1 MLVNNFRFIR
11 RRVFRKK
18 SFALVN
24 LLGLTIGLTS
34 FILIA
39 LWINSE
45 LTYDKF
51 HKGYDD
57 IYQIMANRG
66 FDNRVFTDNNM
77 PFPLVE
83 TLERDF
89 PQVENAVKVASDY
102 ERVLSYKDTRISMIG
117 CIVSK
122 HYFDIFSWIFIE
134 GISSEALLD
143 PTSIVITKATA
154 KALFGQEDPI
164 NKIIKLNNAKPY
176 RVSAVVAD
184 APDNSSIKFDF
195 VIGFDY
201 QKSGLKRAL
210 YNWDNAG
217 TNTYVLLKEKSN
229 IPQFNQ
235 KLNSL
240 MRFHIPQDTFSVYFS
255 FPMSNWRL
263 FSDFK
268 EGKNAGGMIE
278 NVRLFGGVA
287 FIILLIAC
295 VNFVNLSTARSEK
308 RAREVGIRKTL
319 GSTKYKL
326 VLKFLNESVLLII
339 TAFFFSMILV
349 LLLLPAFE
357 QMVGKN
363 ISLTGVQ
370 PLFWIIL
377 ILIVLIT
384 GIISGSYPA
393 FYFSS
398 FNPARVLRGSYFEG
412 KSVILPRRI
421 FMVSQFAISIFL
433 LAGTI
438 IIFKQLQFIKKRDLG
453 YNPAN
458 LIMLPS
464 SNDVDNNF
472 LTLKEDLYKTGM
484 VNAITRTSD
493 PITGIYNR
501 SDPPDWEGKPIGLNL
516 VFAIL
521 KSDVGFSR
529 TTGARILMGRDFLG
543 IPSDSNAVLLNKS
556 AIDAMKLKNPI
567 GQLLRYGQKTLLVV
581 GVIDNMVMESPYKSV
596 DPMMIFYLTKW
607 SNSISVRLQPGVS
620 IQRALTTVQNIYKE
634 IDPGLLFQYHFV
646 DREFGQKYQTEEL
659 IGKISVIFAILA
671 SFICC
676 ISLYGLTSFTIEK
689 RFKEIG
695 IRKVM
700 GSTTSQIL
708 ILILN
713 EFLKLLLIALLIA
726 IPFTWLAIDN
736 WLKRYQFHV
745 NLNFW
750 LFITDGTVIF
760 ILTFLVVSLNTIKVA
775 IRNPVTFLK
784 AEI

>member
-1 MLVNNFRFIR
+1 MLVNHFKFIWNS
-11 RRVFRKK
+11 VFRKK
-18 SFALVN
+18 SFVLVN

-45 LTYDKF
+45 FSYNKF
-51 HKGYDD
+51 HDNYDD

-89 PQVENAVKVASDY
+89 PQVENAVKVGSDL
-102 ERVLSYKDTRISMIG
+102 ERVLSYQDAQISRTG

-122 HYFDIFSWIFIE
+122 HYFNIFSWKFTK
-134 GISSEALLD
+134 GISSEALSD
-143 PTSIVITKATA
+143 PTSIVITNATA

-164 NKIIKLNNAKPY
+164 NKIIKLNNVKPY
-176 RVSAVVAD
+176 KVSAVVAD
-184 APDNSSIKFDF
+184 VPDNSSLKFDF

-201 QKSGLKRAL
+201 QQKGLKKAL
-210 YNWDNAG
+210 DDWDNAG
-217 TNTYVLLKEKSN
+217 TNTYVLLKERSN

-240 MRFHIPQDTFSVYFS
+240 MRFHIPQDAFSVYFS
-255 FPMSNWRL
+255 YPMSKWRL

-278 NVRLFGGVA
+278 NVRLFAGVA
-287 FIILLIAC
+287 IILLLIAC

-308 RAREVGIRKTL
+308 RVREVGIRKTL
-319 GSTKYKL
+319 GSTRYKL
-326 VLKFLNESVLLII
+326 VLQFLGESVFLII
-339 TAFFFSMILV
+339 AAFFLSMILV
-349 LLLLPAFE
+349 LLLLPAFN

-363 ISLTGVQ
+363 INLSGVQ

-393 FYFSS
+393 FYLSS

-412 KSVILPRRI
+412 RNAILPRRI

-438 IIFKQLQFIKKRDLG
+438 IVFKQLQFIKKRDLG
-453 YNPAN
+453 YNPTN

-464 SNDVDNNF
+464 SDGVDNNF

-484 VNAITRTSD
+484 VNSVTRTSN
-493 PITGIYNR
+493 PITGIYEK
-501 SDPPDWEGKPIGLNL
+501 SDSPDWDGKPPGFGL
-516 VFAIL
+516 FFSTL
-521 KSDVGFSR
+521 KSDVGFSS
-529 TTGARILMGRDFLG
+529 TMGTKILMGRDFLG

-556 AIDAMKLKNPI
+556 AIYAMKLKNPI
-567 GQLLRYGQKTLLVV
+567 GQLLRYGQMTFVV
-581 GVIDNMVMESPYKSV
+581 IGVIDNIVMESPYKAV

-607 SNSISVRLQPGVS
+607 SNAISVRIKPGVS
-620 IQRALTTVQNIYKE
+620 IQKALTTVQNIYKK
-634 IDPGLLFQYHFV
+634 IDPGLLFQFQFV
-646 DREFGQKYQTEEL
+646 DKEFGKKYQTEEL
-659 IGKISVIFAILA
+659 IGKVSDIFALLA

-676 ISLYGLTSFTIEK
+676 ISLFGLTSFTIEK

-700 GSTTSQIL
+700 GSTSSQIL

-713 EFLKLLLIALLIA
+713 EFLKLLALAFLITVPL
-726 IPFTWLAIDN
+726 TWFAIDS

-745 NLNFW
+745 NVNFW
-750 LFITDGTVIF
+750 LFISVGIVIF
-760 ILTFLVVSLNTIKVA
+760 IFTFLVVGLNTIKVA
-775 IRNPVTFLK
+775 VLNPVAFLK